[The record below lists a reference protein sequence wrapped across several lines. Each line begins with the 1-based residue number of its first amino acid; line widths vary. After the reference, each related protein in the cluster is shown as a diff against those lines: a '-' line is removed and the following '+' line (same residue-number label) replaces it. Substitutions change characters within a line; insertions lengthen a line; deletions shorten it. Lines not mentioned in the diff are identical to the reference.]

1 MSKTLLK
8 LSGNSLTVFW
18 FSNEGCS
25 NYLFSKLD
33 SNKTWLLWIWVNI
46 NTWSGF
52 IIVNLI
58 YITLLKACKNTFPC
72 PNRDLRAQYL
82 RALEVERKKNNN
94 NLPAASNANS
104 AQDKDNNTWLL
115 DFRRSLHSQLSHN
128 VKHKQGHLYRYL
140 FSFFCLSFFLFYFY
154 LV

>member
-1 MSKTLLK
+1 M
-8 LSGNSLTVFW
+8 
-18 FSNEGCS
+18 
-25 NYLFSKLD
+25 
-33 SNKTWLLWIWVNI
+33 
-46 NTWSGF
+46 
-52 IIVNLI
+52 IVNLI
-58 YITLLKACKNTFPC
+58 YISLLKACKNTFPC

-115 DFRRSLHSQLSHN
+115 DFRRSLHSQLSQN

-140 FSFFCLSFFLFYFY
+140 FSLACLFYF
-154 LV
+154 LPWLSLAEPRSCNSVFCVFVVFCRVMSLTKASRGDKTLR